1 MYTVLYNLD
10 NFCVCNSSLPT
21 CTNQQ
26 EKIIKTRYNVSDS
39 ENKFILSPPQP
50 SWGSSLSIN
59 KLCHIKFGNI
69 RRNIG
74 YKYFTWNCDRGL
86 LSQHKIEDIR
96 IFAAR
101 HKPHFM
107 GISEINLKR
116 NENNVNENSTNVLST
131 IQVHDIFKIEGYKI
145 ILPPSWLLHDTARI
159 FVFVNDE
166 LNVKVKQVN
175 DSETHLQNILL
186 EAGFGKSKTHLVNFY
201 YREWTNSVTGR
212 SDSAAQYQDLSLLL
226 DIWRRCT
233 AEQKDFIALGDVN
246 LCSKKWDE
254 PGYPH
259 TQLADLVKDFMMEEN
274 CCQVIDGYTR
284 LRLVSGVIQRSCL
297 DHVTVN
303 CVDKIS
309 NIEILGVGKSDHMG
323 ILLNKYSR
331 EVRTCTKTT
340 RKRIYKNF
348 DSKLFVE
355 DIKSAKMM
363 GKFNLINQ
371 TEDIEVAAETFTKTF
386 CDVLEKHAP
395 LKVVQNRKNY
405 IPYIQKE
412 VKEKMA
418 KRDDLKEEAAKTGNT
433 ETYKE
438 YQKLRNEV
446 STLLKTAKPN

>member
-1 MYTVLYNLD
+1 
-10 NFCVCNSSLPT
+10 
-21 CTNQQ
+21 
-26 EKIIKTRYNVSDS
+26 
-39 ENKFILSPPQP
+39 
-50 SWGSSLSIN
+50 
-59 KLCHIKFGNI
+59 
-69 RRNIG
+69 
-74 YKYFTWNCDRGL
+74 
-86 LSQHKIEDIR
+86 
-96 IFAAR
+96 
-101 HKPHFM
+101 
-107 GISEINLKR
+107 
-116 NENNVNENSTNVLST
+116 
-131 IQVHDIFKIEGYKI
+131 
-145 ILPPSWLLHDTARI
+145 
-159 FVFVNDE
+159 
-166 LNVKVKQVN
+166 
-175 DSETHLQNILL
+175 
-186 EAGFGKSKTHLVNFY
+186 
-201 YREWTNSVTGR
+201 
-212 SDSAAQYQDLSLLL
+212 
-226 DIWRRCT
+226 
-233 AEQKDFIALGDVN
+233 
-246 LCSKKWDE
+246 
-254 PGYPH
+254 
-259 TQLADLVKDFMMEEN
+259 
-274 CCQVIDGYTR
+274 
-284 LRLVSGVIQRSCL
+284 
-297 DHVTVN
+297 
-303 CVDKIS
+303 
-309 NIEILGVGKSDHMG
+309 MG